1 MASEID
7 PQAYQKFL
15 FKKSPTAQITEDMR
29 ALMQHVDNSL
39 LPNLPKPKPSKSKD
53 SCFYRRSDTSVK
65 YADA

>member
-7 PQAYQKFL
+7 PQVYQKFL

-39 LPNLPKPKPSKSKD
+39 LPSIPKPKPSKSKD
-53 SCFYRRSDTSVK
+53 SCFYCRSDTSVK